1 AVHDKVHP
9 TAAFCWN
16 KIVDRRINC
25 CVFPNDAMPG
35 DHPQNRKAEE
45 LPRERTQKHAGQVD
59 DQGNVEDKPPAMA
72 IRDPAEDKGTDDRAD
87 DVEGRYCPE
96 VGAGKME
103 RFGALQ
109 GRTQRTHNSDFE
121 SVKNPGN
128 SQTYD
133 DQQMKPT
140 PGQSIEAE
148 RNVCP
153 D

>member
-1 AVHDKVHP
+1 
-9 TAAFCWN
+9 
-16 KIVDRRINC
+16 
-25 CVFPNDAMPG
+25 
-35 DHPQNRKAEE
+35 
-45 LPRERTQKHAGQVD
+45 
-59 DQGNVEDKPPAMA
+59 MA

-87 DVEGRYCPE
+87 DVEGRYCSE

-121 SVKNPGN
+121 SVKNPSN

-133 DQQMKPT
+133 DQQVKPT

-153 D
+153 DHGCGLQGLGHPEHFR